1 MRFLISGTTG
11 KTCPTGARTVGALAP
26 PIRSIRVIDHRRE
39 LFVVGGGVD
48 RNTKNHLA
56 KKAERN

>member
-39 LFVVGGGVD
+39 LFVVGGMD
-48 RNTKNHLA
+48 RNTKNHSA
-56 KKAERN
+56 KKA